1 MLTQRKRAAAGKR
14 RGNSSTTAGRAITSE
29 SPASAAPGP
38 QPRTRIYSVAG
49 LMNERTFAGTFD
61 VRGTDHNFS
70 FEPTAAALNDK
81 RQLELTGRFV
91 VTARRGKS
99 LAVPDARATL
109 VATQGGIASPPARR
123 QALVAA
129 TTTSGNIA
137 TPQQKQEE
145 AKAPETKQEPVAPS
159 ATPAPSALPVTEA
172 TDDLAFAGAMYF
184 HFSPLDARRLG
195 LSIDLS
201 RVQLNARLAP
211 TSDSERELQLLYSDV
226 IAATG
231 GAKPNYADASRYVEE
246 LNRMLKGKSTAS
258 HRLPRA
264 DGAASATAAGDV
276 HIHFQLLEAAE

>member
-1 MLTQRKRAAAGKR
+1 MLTQRKRAAARTR
-14 RGNSSTTAGRAITSE
+14 RGNTTTIAGRAITSE

-38 QPRTRIYSVAG
+38 QPRTRIYAVAG
-49 LMNERTFAGTFD
+49 LMNERRFAGTFD
-61 VRGTDHNFS
+61 ARGTDYNFS

-91 VTARRGKS
+91 VSARRGKS
-99 LAVPDARATL
+99 FVVPEARATL
-109 VATQGGIASPPARR
+109 VATQGGIGSSPARR

-129 TTTSGNIA
+129 TTTSGNVA

-145 AKAPETKQEPVAPS
+145 AKAPETKQEPVAP
-159 ATPAPSALPVTEA
+159 ATATPSALPITEA
-172 TDDLAFAGAMYF
+172 TDDLAFAGVMYF

-195 LSIDLS
+195 LSVDLS

-226 IAATG
+226 VAATG

-246 LNRMLKGKSTAS
+246 LNRMLKGRSTAS
-258 HRLPRA
+258 HR
-264 DGAASATAAGDV
+264 
-276 HIHFQLLEAAE
+276 